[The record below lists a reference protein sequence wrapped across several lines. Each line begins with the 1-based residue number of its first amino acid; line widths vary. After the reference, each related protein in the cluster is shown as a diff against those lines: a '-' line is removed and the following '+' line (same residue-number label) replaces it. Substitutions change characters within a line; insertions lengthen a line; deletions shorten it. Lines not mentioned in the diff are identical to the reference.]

1 MTLGMA
7 HGMVNSGQRLP
18 PPESATVT
26 WKNWTGIAGLSAA
39 LALQRAFHWASDD
52 ALLLVILLTAIP
64 ILALEGVRALKS
76 KTLTPFDRDH
86 IARVGF
92 KIAGLVQ
99 TWIVIAAIYWVIP
112 FYFDGPG
119 GLLLH
124 ILEKPIVWLT
134 LLILVPLYLSLE
146 DRTSFV
152 PEDVLYRIGRKVVG
166 LDAEISR
173 KVLAEYVMAWAIKAF
188 FLPIMIGGVMDDINW
203 WTRLKGSGD
212 YFWYFELFYSLL
224 FFADVV
230 YAASGYLCTLK
241 LFDIQ
246 IRSSQPYT
254 IGWLAALICYPPF
267 WNGVSDSIFRYNPD
281 GREWGV
287 FLRPLPVVPY
297 VWAAVI
303 LILSAIYVAS
313 TIQFGM
319 RFSNLTNRGILTN
332 GPYRWFKHPAY
343 LTKNITWWM
352 LAVPFLSHTGY
363 LESLRA
369 CLLLAALNGVYF
381 LRAKT
386 EEWHLSE
393 DPIYRE
399 YLVFMK
405 KHGLIPMLWRRLS
418 FIKPNRVLAG

>member
-1 MTLGMA
+1 MFQAAIARDSPSTG
-7 HGMVNSGQRLP
+7 RP
-18 PPESATVT
+18 PSAVAT
-26 WKNWTGIAGLSAA
+26 WHSWTGVAGFVLA
-39 LALQRAFHWASDD
+39 LGLQRAFHWASDD
-52 ALLLVILLTAIP
+52 ALLLVILLTATP
-64 ILALEGVRALKS
+64 ILMLEGACALKS
-76 KTLTPFDRDH
+76 KTLAPFDRNH
-86 IARVGF
+86 TVRIGF
-92 KIAGLVQ
+92 KVAGLVQ
-99 TWIVIAAIYWVIP
+99 TWIVIAAAYWTIP
-112 FYFDGPG
+112 FYFNGPG

-124 ILEKPIVWLT
+124 ILEKPAVWLT
-134 LLILVPLYLSLE
+134 LLVLVPLYLSFE
-146 DRTSFV
+146 DRTSSQ
-152 PEDVLYRIGRKVVG
+152 PQDILYRVGRKVAG

-173 KVLAEYVMAWAIKAF
+173 KEFTEYVMAWAIKAF
-188 FLPIMIGGVMDDINW
+188 FLPIMVGSAMDDIVW

-224 FFADVV
+224 FFADVI
-230 YAASGYLCTLK
+230 YAAAGYLCTLK
-241 LFDIQ
+241 LFGIQ
-246 IRSSQPYT
+246 IRSSQPRT

-267 WNGVSDSIFRYNPD
+267 WNGVADSIFRYNPD

-297 VWAAVI
+297 IWAAVI
-303 LILSAIYVAS
+303 LGLSAVYVTS

-343 LTKNITWWM
+343 LSKNISWWM

-369 CLLLAALNGVYF
+369 CLLLLALNGVYF

-393 DPIYRE
+393 DPIYRD
-399 YLVFMK
+399 YLVFMRQ
-405 KHGLIPMLWRRLS
+405 HGFLAVLRQRLS
-418 FIKPNRVLAG
+418 RQPNRTA